1 MAALTQANTPKLASI
16 AFIKKRDAFIEKI
29 VPRPCMVVSVGLIL
43 AGWGIPL
50 LMVVQL
56 LPATL
61 IFGFVGFALVATD
74 GVLTLVFYG
83 EV

>member
-1 MAALTQANTPKLASI
+1 MAAFTQAYTLKLTRI
-16 AFIKKRDAFIEKI
+16 AFIKKRNVFIDKI
-29 VPRPCMVVSVGLIL
+29 LPRRCMVVSAGMIL

-50 LMVVQL
+50 FMVVQL

-61 IFGFVGFALVATD
+61 IFGFVGFVLVATG